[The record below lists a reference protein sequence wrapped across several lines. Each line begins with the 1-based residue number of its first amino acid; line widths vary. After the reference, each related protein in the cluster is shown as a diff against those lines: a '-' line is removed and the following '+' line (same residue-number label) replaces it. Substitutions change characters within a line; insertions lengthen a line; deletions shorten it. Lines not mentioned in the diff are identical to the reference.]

1 MMSLRTGTI
10 VLTSA
15 SYSVCGIETRSAT
28 PQALD
33 SASYE
38 NHAMQAGL

>member
-10 VLTSA
+10 VLTSD
-15 SYSVCGIETRSAT
+15 SYSVCGIETRSAM

-33 SASYE
+33 NASYE
-38 NHAMQAGL
+38 NQAMQAVL